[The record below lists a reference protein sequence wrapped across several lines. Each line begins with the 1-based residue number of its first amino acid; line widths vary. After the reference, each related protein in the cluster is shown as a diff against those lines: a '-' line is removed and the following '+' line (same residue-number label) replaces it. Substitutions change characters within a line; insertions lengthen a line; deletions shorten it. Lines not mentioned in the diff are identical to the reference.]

1 MQLLTI
7 KGGWWCNRR
16 FEIDNG
22 SVRIWKDGG
31 QQETTLTVNNGQIT
45 EIEDV
50 ERPVSSPGEKII
62 TTREKKQIDRT
73 KWGVIRIVNR
83 YKYYRRLPT
92 EGVFHEIQG
101 LKLDKYK
108 GTLRQI
114 SRNGRFVREEF
125 TYNNGQQAYIWTP
138 YRKRFRLYRPNGSL
152 WLEVTARVRT
162 PWKRTKG
169 LLEKIRDTILNI
181 TSSSHT
187 WSNQLDYEIR
197 LYDARGRQSDYGK
210 VSNRQRAGIWQQG
223 KARHYFMMGVAVSK
237 EVFNAGPDD
246 LDPRDV
252 LKTDNAQLRAA
263 LMKKIGP
270 ERLINKLPFTACDID
285 GENQLLKADINRIFA
300 SDNESTIPVGVP
312 SGFDEQLAIVVL
324 KCPSTGQL
332 YYLRVPPRL
341 NKVEHARQW
350 LCGIDIESVEEE
362 YIRERLAGSVN
373 GESVNLTPLQ
383 EVTLNTEIV
392 RARQRQRLEFASEA

>member
-1 MQLLTI
+1 MQLLII
-7 KGGWWCNRR
+7 KGGWSANRR

-31 QQETTLTVNNGQIT
+31 QHEITLTVNNGQIT

-62 TTREKKQIDRT
+62 TTREKKQIDRS
-73 KWGVIRIVNR
+73 KPGVIRMVSR
-83 YKYYRRLPT
+83 YKYYRSLPT
-92 EGVFHEIQG
+92 EGVFYEVQG
-101 LKLDKYK
+101 LKIGKHK

-125 TYNNGQQAYIWTP
+125 TYSNGRHAYIWTP
-138 YRKRFRLYRPNGSL
+138 YRKKFRLYRRNGSL
-152 WLEVTARVRT
+152 WLEVTAKVRP

-169 LLEKIRDTILNI
+169 LLEKIRDTLFNI
-181 TSSSHT
+181 TSYGHT
-187 WSNQLDYEIR
+187 WSNQPDYEIK
-197 LYDARGRQSDYGK
+197 LYDTQGRQSDSGK

-223 KARHYFMMGVAVSK
+223 KAKHYFMMGVAVSK
-237 EVFNAGPDD
+237 EVFHAGPDD
-246 LDPRDV
+246 LDPREI

-270 ERLINKLPFTACDID
+270 ERLISKLPFTAYDAD
-285 GENQLLKADINRIFA
+285 GDNQLLKVDINTIFA
-300 SDNESTIPVGVP
+300 PDDESTIPV
-312 SGFDEQLAIVVL
+312 GFDEQLAIAVL

-341 NKVEHARQW
+341 KKVEHARQW

-362 YIRERLAGSVN
+362 YIRDRLAGSVN
-373 GESVNLTPLQ
+373 GEPVNLTPLQ

-392 RARQRQRLEFASEA
+392 RARQRQRLEFVSEA

>member
-7 KGGWWCNRR
+7 KGGWSCNRR
-16 FEIDNG
+16 FEIDSG

-31 QQETTLTVNNGQIT
+31 QHEITLTVNNGQIT

-62 TTREKKQIDRT
+62 TTREKKQIDRS
-73 KWGVIRIVNR
+73 KPGVIRTVSR
-83 YKYYRRLPT
+83 YKSFWNLPT
-92 EGVFHEIQG
+92 EGVFHEVQG
-101 LKLDKYK
+101 LKIGEHK
-108 GTLRQI
+108 GTLRQF

-125 TYNNGQQAYIWTP
+125 TYSNGQQAYIWTP
-138 YRKRFRLYRPNGSL
+138 YRKKFRLYRRNGSL
-152 WLEVTARVRT
+152 WLEVTAKIRS
-162 PWKRTKG
+162 PWRRTKG
-169 LLEKIRDTILNI
+169 LLEKIRDTISNI
-181 TSSSHT
+181 TSSGHT
-187 WSNQLDYEIR
+187 WSNQSDYEIKV
-197 LYDARGRQSDYGK
+197 YDGRGRQSDYGK

-223 KARHYFMMGVAVSK
+223 KAKHYFMMGVAVSK
-237 EVFNAGPDD
+237 EVFHAGPDD

-270 ERLINKLPFTACDID
+270 ERLISKLPFTACDID
-285 GENQLLKADINRIFA
+285 GENQLLKVDINKIFA
-300 SDNESTIPVGVP
+300 PDDESTIPV
-312 SGFDEQLAIVVL
+312 GFDEQLAIVVL

-341 NKVEHARQW
+341 KKVEHARQW

-362 YIRERLAGSVN
+362 YIRDRLAGSVN

-383 EVTLNTEIV
+383 EVTLNTEIA
-392 RARQRQRLEFASEA
+392 RARQRQRLEFVSEA

>member
-7 KGGWWCNRR
+7 KGGWSANRR

-22 SVRIWKDGG
+22 SVRILKGG
-31 QQETTLTVNNGQIT
+31 GRQETILTVSSGQVT
-45 EIEDV
+45 EVEDIEHPAGILG
-50 ERPVSSPGEKII
+50 ERVV
-62 TTREKKQIDRT
+62 TRREKKQIDRS
-73 KWGVIRIVNR
+73 KPGVIRTVSR
-83 YKYYRRLPT
+83 YKSYWKLPT

-101 LKLDKYK
+101 LKIGKHK

-125 TYNNGQQAYIWTP
+125 TYSNGRQAYIWTP
-138 YRKRFRLYRPNGSL
+138 YRKRFRLYRRNGSL
-152 WLEVTARVRT
+152 WLEVTAKVRT
-162 PWKRTKG
+162 PWKRTGG
-169 LLEKIRDTILNI
+169 LLEKIRDTLFNI
-181 TSSSHT
+181 TSYGHT
-187 WSNQLDYEIR
+187 WSNQPDYEIK
-197 LYDARGRQSDYGK
+197 LYEARGRQSDYGK

-223 KARHYFMMGVAVSK
+223 KAKHYFMMGVAVSK
-237 EVFNAGPDD
+237 EVFHAGPDD

-270 ERLINKLPFTACDID
+270 ERLISKLPFMACDID
-285 GENQLLKADINRIFA
+285 GENQLLKVDINKILVP
-300 SDNESTIPVGVP
+300 DDESTIPVGL
-312 SGFDEQLAIVVL
+312 DEQLAIVVL

-341 NKVEHARQW
+341 KKVEHARQW

-362 YIRERLAGSVN
+362 YIRDRLAGSVN

-383 EVTLNTEIV
+383 QVTLNTEIA
-392 RARQRQRLEFASEA
+392 RARQRQRLEFVSEA

>member
-7 KGGWWCNRR
+7 KGGWSCNRR

-22 SVRIWKDGG
+22 SIRIWKDGG
-31 QQETTLTVNNGQIT
+31 QQETILTVNNGQVT
-45 EIEDV
+45 EVEDI
-50 ERPVSSPGEKII
+50 ERPAGSPGEK
-62 TTREKKQIDRT
+62 TVTRRVKKQIDRT
-73 KWGVIRIVNR
+73 KPGMIRTISR
-83 YKYYRRLPT
+83 YKYYRKLPT

-101 LKLDKYK
+101 LKIGKHK
-108 GTLRQI
+108 GTLRQM

-125 TYNNGQQAYIWTP
+125 VYNNGRQAYIWTP
-138 YRKRFRLYRPNGSL
+138 YRKKFRLYRPNGSL
-152 WLEVTARVRT
+152 WLEVTAKVRP
-162 PWKRTKG
+162 PWKRSEG
-169 LLEKIRDTILNI
+169 FLEKIRDTIFNI
-181 TSSSHT
+181 TSSGHT
-187 WSNQLDYEIR
+187 WSNQPDYEIR

-223 KARHYFMMGVAVSK
+223 KAKHYFMMGVAVSK
-237 EVFNAGPDD
+237 EVFHAGPDD

-285 GENQLLKADINRIFA
+285 GENQLLKVDINKIFA
-300 SDNESTIPVGVP
+300 PDDESTIPI
-312 SGFDEQLAIVVL
+312 GFDEQLAIAVL

-362 YIRERLAGSVN
+362 YIRDRLAGSVN

-383 EVTLNTEIV
+383 EVTLNTEIA
-392 RARQRQRLEFASEA
+392 RARQRQRMEFVSEA

>member
-1 MQLLTI
+1 MHLLTI

-31 QQETTLTVNNGQIT
+31 QQESTLTVNNGQIT

-73 KWGVIRIVNR
+73 KWGVIRIVSR
-83 YKYYRRLPT
+83 YKSYWNLPT
-92 EGVFHEIQG
+92 EGVFHEVQG
-101 LKLDKYK
+101 LKLGKHK

-125 TYNNGQQAYIWTP
+125 TYSNGQQAYIWTP
-138 YRKRFRLYRPNGSL
+138 YRKKFRLYRPNGSL
-152 WLEVTARVRT
+152 WLEVTAKIRT

-169 LLEKIRDTILNI
+169 LLEKIRNTLFDI
-181 TSSSHT
+181 TSHGHT
-187 WSNQLDYEIR
+187 WSNQPDYEIR

-223 KARHYFMMGVAVSK
+223 KAKHYFMMGVAVSK

-285 GENQLLKADINRIFA
+285 GDNQLLKVHINRIFA

-373 GESVNLTPLQ
+373 GEPVNLTPLQ

-392 RARQRQRLEFASEA
+392 RARQRQRLEFVSEA

>member
-7 KGGWWCNRR
+7 KGGWSCNRR

-31 QQETTLTVNNGQIT
+31 QQEITLTVNNGQIT

-50 ERPVSSPGEKII
+50 ERPVSIPGEKTI

-73 KWGVIRIVNR
+73 KPGVIRTISR
-83 YKYYRRLPT
+83 YKYYRKLPT

-101 LKLDKYK
+101 LKIGKHK

-114 SRNGRFVREEF
+114 SRNARFVREEF
-125 TYNNGQQAYIWTP
+125 TYSNGQQAYIWTP
-138 YRKRFRLYRPNGSL
+138 YRKKFRLYRRNGSL

-169 LLEKIRDTILNI
+169 LLEKIRDTLFNI
-181 TSSSHT
+181 TSYGHT
-187 WSNQLDYEIR
+187 WSNQPDYEIR

-210 VSNRQRAGIWQQG
+210 VSNRQRAGVWQQG
-223 KARHYFMMGVAVSK
+223 KAKHYFMMGVAVSK
-237 EVFNAGPDD
+237 EVFYAGPDD

-270 ERLINKLPFTACDID
+270 ERLINKLPFTAFDID
-285 GENQLLKADINRIFA
+285 GDNQLLKVDINKIFV
-300 SDNESTIPVGVP
+300 SDDESTIPV
-312 SGFDEQLAIVVL
+312 GFDEQLAIAVL

-362 YIRERLAGSVN
+362 YIRGRWTRSAG
-373 GESVNLTPLQ
+373 GEPVNLSPSLQ
-383 EVTLNTEIV
+383 GMLDAEIT
-392 RARQRQRLEFASEA
+392 RARQRQRLEFVNEA

>member
-7 KGGWWCNRR
+7 KGGWSCNRR

-31 QQETTLTVNNGQIT
+31 QQEIILTVNNGQVT
-45 EIEDV
+45 EIEDIEHPAGILG
-50 ERPVSSPGEKII
+50 ERVVSR
-62 TTREKKQIDRT
+62 REKKQIERS
-73 KWGVIRIVNR
+73 KPGVIRTVSR
-83 YKYYRRLPT
+83 YKSYWNLPT
-92 EGVFHEIQG
+92 QGVFHEVQG
-101 LKLDKYK
+101 LKIGKHK

-125 TYNNGQQAYIWTP
+125 VYNNGRQAYIWTP
-138 YRKRFRLYRPNGSL
+138 YRKKFRLYRRNGNL

-169 LLEKIRDTILNI
+169 LLEKIRDTLSNI
-181 TSSSHT
+181 SSYGHT
-187 WSNQLDYEIR
+187 WSNQPDYEIR
-197 LYDARGRQSDYGK
+197 LYDARGKQSGYGK
-210 VSNRQRAGIWQQG
+210 VSNRQRADVWQQG
-223 KARHYFMMGVAVSK
+223 KAKHYFMMGVAVSK
-237 EVFNAGPDD
+237 EVFYAGPDE
-246 LDPRDV
+246 LDPREI

-270 ERLINKLPFTACDID
+270 ERLINKLPFTACDTD
-285 GENQLLKADINRIFA
+285 GDNQLLKADVAKILSPN
-300 SDNESTIPVGVP
+300 STPIEPVRLR
-312 SGFDEQLAIVVL
+312 SGFDARLAIAVL

-362 YIRERLAGSVN
+362 YIRDRWSITNGGGSM
-373 GESVNLTPLQ
+373 SLTSSQQTMLDA
-383 EVTLNTEIV
+383 EIA
-392 RARQRQRLEFASEA
+392 RAAQRPRLEFVSEA

>member
-73 KWGVIRIVNR
+73 KLGVIRTVNR

-125 TYNNGQQAYIWTP
+125 TYSNGRQAYIWTP
-138 YRKRFRLYRPNGSL
+138 YRKKFRLFRPDGSL

-162 PWKRTKG
+162 PWRRTEG

-181 TSSSHT
+181 TSSGHT
-187 WSNQLDYEIR
+187 WSNQPDYEIR
-197 LYDARGRQSDYGK
+197 LYDARGRQSNYGK
-210 VSNRQRAGIWQQG
+210 VSNRQRAGVWQQG
-223 KARHYFMMGVAVSK
+223 KAKHYFMMGVAVSK
-237 EVFNAGPDD
+237 EIFYAGPDD
-246 LDPRDV
+246 LDPREI

-270 ERLINKLPFTACDID
+270 ERLINKLPFTACDTD
-285 GENQLLKADINRIFA
+285 GDNQLLKADINRIFA
-300 SDNESTIPVGVP
+300 SDNESTIPVG
-312 SGFDEQLAIVVL
+312 FDEQLAIAVL

-341 NKVEHARQW
+341 NKIEHARQW
-350 LCGIDIESVEEE
+350 LCGIDIEFVEEG
-362 YIRERLAGSVN
+362 YIRDRWTRSAG
-373 GESVNLTPLQ
+373 GDPVNLSPSLQ
-383 EVTLNTEIV
+383 AMLDAEIT
-392 RARQRQRLEFASEA
+392 RARQRQRLEFVSEA

>member
-7 KGGWWCNRR
+7 KGGWSYNRR

-31 QQETTLTVNNGQIT
+31 QQEITLTVNNGQIT

-62 TTREKKQIDRT
+62 TTREKKQIDKT
-73 KWGVIRIVNR
+73 KPVVIRTISR
-83 YKYYRRLPT
+83 YKYYRKLPT

-101 LKLDKYK
+101 LKIGKHK

-125 TYNNGQQAYIWTP
+125 TYSNGRQAYIWTP
-138 YRKRFRLYRPNGSL
+138 YRKKFRLYRRNGSL

-169 LLEKIRDTILNI
+169 LLEKIRDTLFNI
-181 TSSSHT
+181 TSHGHT
-187 WSNQLDYEIR
+187 WSNQPDYEIR

-210 VSNRQRAGIWQQG
+210 VSNRQRAGVWQQG
-223 KARHYFMMGVAVSK
+223 KAKHYFMMGVAVSK
-237 EVFNAGPDD
+237 EVFHAGPDD
-246 LDPRDV
+246 LHPREI

-285 GENQLLKADINRIFA
+285 GDNRLLKADINKIFA
-300 SDNESTIPVGVP
+300 SDDESTIPVGL
-312 SGFDEQLAIVVL
+312 DEQLAIVVL

-341 NKVEHARQW
+341 KKVEHARQW

-362 YIRERLAGSVN
+362 YIRDRLAGSVN

-383 EVTLNTEIV
+383 QVTLNTEIV
-392 RARQRQRLEFASEA
+392 RARQRQRMEFVSEA

>member
-7 KGGWWCNRR
+7 KGGWSYNRR

-31 QQETTLTVNNGQIT
+31 QQEITLTVNNGQIT

-62 TTREKKQIDRT
+62 TTREKKQIDKT
-73 KWGVIRIVNR
+73 KPVVIRTISR
-83 YKYYRRLPT
+83 YKYYRKLPT

-101 LKLDKYK
+101 LKIGKHK

-125 TYNNGQQAYIWTP
+125 TYSNGRQAYIWTP
-138 YRKRFRLYRPNGSL
+138 YRKKFRLYRRNGSL

-169 LLEKIRDTILNI
+169 LLEKIRDTLFNI
-181 TSSSHT
+181 TSYGHT
-187 WSNQLDYEIR
+187 WSNQPDYEIR

-210 VSNRQRAGIWQQG
+210 VSNRQRAGVWQQG
-223 KARHYFMMGVAVSK
+223 KAKHYFMMGVAVSK
-237 EVFNAGPDD
+237 EVFHAGPDD
-246 LDPRDV
+246 LHPREI

-285 GENQLLKADINRIFA
+285 GDNRLLKADINKIFA
-300 SDNESTIPVGVP
+300 SDDESTIPVGL
-312 SGFDEQLAIVVL
+312 DEQLAIVVL

-341 NKVEHARQW
+341 KKVEHARQW

-362 YIRERLAGSVN
+362 YIRDRLAGSVN

-383 EVTLNTEIV
+383 QVTLNTEIV
-392 RARQRQRLEFASEA
+392 RARQRQRMEFVSEA

>member
-7 KGGWWCNRR
+7 KGGWSANRR

-22 SVRIWKDGG
+22 SVRILKDGG
-31 QQETTLTVNNGQIT
+31 RQETILTVNSGRVT
-45 EIEDV
+45 EVEDIEHPAGILG
-50 ERPVSSPGEKII
+50 ERVV
-62 TTREKKQIDRT
+62 TRREKKQIDRS
-73 KWGVIRIVNR
+73 KPGAIRTVSR
-83 YKYYRRLPT
+83 YKSYWNLPV
-92 EGVFHEIQG
+92 EGVFHEVQD
-101 LKLDKYK
+101 LKLDKHK

-125 TYNNGQQAYIWTP
+125 TYSNGRQAYIWTP
-138 YRKRFRLYRPNGSL
+138 YRKRFRLYRRNGSL
-152 WLEVTARVRT
+152 WLEVTARVRI
-162 PWKRTKG
+162 PWKRTGG
-169 LLEKIRDTILNI
+169 LLEKIRDTLFNI
-181 TSSSHT
+181 TSYGHT
-187 WSNQLDYEIR
+187 WSNQPDYEIK

-210 VSNRQRAGIWQQG
+210 VSNHQRAGIWQQG
-223 KARHYFMMGVAVSK
+223 KAKHYFMMGVDVSK
-237 EVFNAGPDD
+237 EVFHAGPDD

-270 ERLINKLPFTACDID
+270 ERLIGKLPFTACDID
-285 GENQLLKADINRIFA
+285 GENQLLKVDINKILA
-300 SDNESTIPVGVP
+300 PDNESTIPVGL
-312 SGFDEQLAIVVL
+312 DEQLAIVVL

-341 NKVEHARQW
+341 KKVEHARQW

-362 YIRERLAGSVN
+362 YIRDRLAGSVN
-373 GESVNLTPLQ
+373 GEPVNLTPLQ

-392 RARQRQRLEFASEA
+392 RARQRQRLEFVSEA